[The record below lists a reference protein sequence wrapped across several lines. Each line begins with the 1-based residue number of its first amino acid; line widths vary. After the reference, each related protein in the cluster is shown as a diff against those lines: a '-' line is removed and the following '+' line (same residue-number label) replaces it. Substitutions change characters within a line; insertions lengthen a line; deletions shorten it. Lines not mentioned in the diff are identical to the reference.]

1 MVKFNIENLLY
12 SSASSSTMVKG
23 QDILVTMNEIELKDG
38 LMGIIEQSEK
48 VKYLT
53 LEPSM
58 QYSKA

>member
-12 SSASSSTMVKG
+12 SSARSSTMVKG

-38 LMGIIEQSEK
+38 LMGIIEQSET